1 VIAMTVLIT
10 IVTFRIQP
18 QVAVNLSAHRWG
30 YVFPGLAVAGLFL
43 LRWRLAKPTT
53 PQNDRQ
59 VFLASSAYL
68 LGMLTSVV
76 FGLYP
81 YVLPASTAQ
90 AYSLTVYNAKAGEYG
105 LRIGFVWWVIGMIL
119 ATGYF
124 VFLYRHFAGK
134 VEVHADH
141 KGY

>member
-1 VIAMTVLIT
+1 
-10 IVTFRIQP
+10 
-18 QVAVNLSAHRWG
+18 
-30 YVFPGLAVAGLFL
+30 
-43 LRWRLAKPTT
+43 
-53 PQNDRQ
+53 
-59 VFLASSAYL
+59 
-68 LGMLTSVV
+68 MLTSVV